1 VSNPN
6 DKELIQK
13 GLIVTRHGMS
23 YLDVKYNLLFFYLQY
38 LAIYLLY
45 KLEGK
50 NLDGHPLIERLCKIK
65 LLLEKMRPLD

>member
-1 VSNPN
+1 
-6 DKELIQK
+6 
-13 GLIVTRHGMS
+13 MS

-38 LAIYLLY
+38 LAIYLLF
-45 KLEGK
+45 KLEGT